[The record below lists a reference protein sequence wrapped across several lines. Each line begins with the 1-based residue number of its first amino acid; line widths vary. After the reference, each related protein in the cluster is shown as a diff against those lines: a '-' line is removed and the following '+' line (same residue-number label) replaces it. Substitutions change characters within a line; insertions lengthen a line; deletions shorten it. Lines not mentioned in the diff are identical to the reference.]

1 MAGDIVNLKRA
12 RKAKA
17 RAAHDR
23 EAEANRRLHG
33 MSKAER
39 ERLAEE
45 RRRLGAHVE
54 GHRREGS
61 GEDEA

>member
-1 MAGDIVNLKRA
+1 MSADIVNLKRV

-33 MSKAER
+33 MTKAER
-39 ERLAEE
+39 DRLADEK
-45 RRRLGAHVE
+45 RRSDAHVE
-54 GHRREGS
+54 GHRLE

>member
-1 MAGDIVNLKRA
+1 MAADIVNLRRV
-12 RKAKA
+12 RKARA

-33 MSKAER
+33 MTKAER

-45 RRRLGAHVE
+45 QRRLGDHVE